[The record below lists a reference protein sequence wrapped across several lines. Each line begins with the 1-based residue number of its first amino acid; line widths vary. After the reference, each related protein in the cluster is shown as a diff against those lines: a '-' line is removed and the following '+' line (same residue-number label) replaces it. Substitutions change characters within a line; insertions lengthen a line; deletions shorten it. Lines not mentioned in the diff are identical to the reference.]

1 MVHHVLSAQQ
11 VCDTIL
17 NDKLVYTN
25 SDHWVQSFT
34 LVRKIVG
41 GVNYKGVREIMKNCI
56 EKASLLPS
64 GINSGVTAQSESLRK
79 VLEYIFNRNAALLP
93 GYFIVNEIL
102 KSYPENKTWPH
113 WRSVTSSDLSLC

>member
-1 MVHHVLSAQQ
+1 MGHHVLSAQQ

-17 NDKLVYTN
+17 NNIDYSN

-113 WRSVTSSDLSLC
+113 WR